1 MSNFDPQRRMNSQF
15 KKKQMNTHE
24 LKTCPRA
31 QITAMLLRVI
41 SELAG
46 GDPGLD
52 LAVSEVC
59 SGVIEVCYGSKVE
72 GSPEAAEAAMQAAL
86 GLVTDSNWRLT
97 ITKTRQLFELEA
109 RFGDESQTGD
119 SLESVHGNC

>member
-1 MSNFDPQRRMNSQF
+1 MNEPENF
-15 KKKQMNTHE
+15 
-24 LKTCPRA
+24 PRA

-52 LAVSEVC
+52 RAVSEVC
-59 SGVIEVCYGSKVE
+59 SGVIEICHGSKVK
-72 GSPEAAEAAMQAAL
+72 GSGAAAEAAMQTAL
-86 GLVTDSNWRLT
+86 DMVTDSDWRLT
-97 ITKTRQLFELEA
+97 ITKAGQLFELEA
-109 RFGDESQTGD
+109 KFGDESQRVT